1 MSHTFVFCLFIKR
14 IKCCHLLYANNMMLY
29 SSCPKVPLKSFS
41 QIVFKEIL
49 LDQKDD
55 LDIML

>member
-1 MSHTFVFCLFIKR
+1 LHLLCFAFYKENKVW
-14 IKCCHLLYANNMMLY
+14 CHLLYANNMMLY

-41 QIVFKEIL
+41 QIVLKEIL